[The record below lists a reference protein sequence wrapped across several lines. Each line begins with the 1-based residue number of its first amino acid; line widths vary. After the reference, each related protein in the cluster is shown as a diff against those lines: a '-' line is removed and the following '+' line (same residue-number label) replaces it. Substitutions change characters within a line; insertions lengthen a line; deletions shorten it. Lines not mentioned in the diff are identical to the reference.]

1 MFKVGNLKAKLEVK
15 DKWLAEMDDPSK
27 YSDSIYTAFYKLE
40 ENKSN
45 EEITKLSLES
55 LIKSPEINNKDAL
68 KSAICVEK
76 EVDGEGEGHFYLL
89 KK

>member
-1 MFKVGNLKAKLEVK
+1 LIFRLTFISEKK
-15 DKWLAEMDDPSK
+15 
-27 YSDSIYTAFYKLE
+27 
-40 ENKSN
+40 ENKTN

-55 LIKSPEINNKDAL
+55 LIKNPEINNKDAL

-89 KK
+89 KKCMKNNK